1 MIEHTQGPL
10 HIGGDG
16 TIIYDKDG
24 WGVANATVFHGR
36 QEPGTAA
43 ANARRIVACVNAL
56 QHVSTEQLE
65 TGELL
70 SVSQRMVDAERQRDA
85 LLAALEIARDTLDN
99 VQGDI
104 NPERGY
110 ADELEDDVSVA
121 LGTARAAIAAAKPRL
136 VRTGLGD
143 AHGPDITLP
152 DGTGFDI
159 AAAKGGAV

>member
-1 MIEHTQGPL
+1 M
-10 HIGGDG
+10 GGDG
-16 TIIYDKDG
+16 TVIYDKDG
-24 WGVANATVFHGR
+24 WGVASATVFHGR

-70 SVSQRMVDAERQRDA
+70 NLSQRLADAERQRDQ
-85 LLAALEIARDTLDN
+85 LLAALEIARETLDD

-110 ADELEDDVSVA
+110 ADELEADVSLA
-121 LGTARAAIAAAKPRL
+121 LGTATAAIAAAK
-136 VRTGLGD
+136 
-143 AHGPDITLP
+143 A
-152 DGTGFDI
+152 
-159 AAAKGGAV
+159 GAQ